1 QLGDHFVVNNDG
13 NVTYTGEITDG
24 NHITNKSYVDNSVS
38 EVADTPLTFGAN
50 EGEDTERRLGDRLDI
65 VGEADEEG
73 NSNII
78 TKLSDDETLELAL
91 NDDLEIGNSITVG
104 DTFIDGDSLTTN
116 NVTVN
121 ENLTVAGETRL
132 GDNFFVNNE
141 GNVTYTGE
149 ITDGDHITN
158 KSYV

>member
-1 QLGDHFVVNNDG
+1 TVAGNTTINEGGITTTNVDITDNLTVAGETQLGDHFVVNNDG

-78 TKLSDDETLELAL
+78 T
-91 NDDLEIGNSITVG
+91 
-104 DTFIDGDSLTTN
+104 
-116 NVTVN
+116 
-121 ENLTVAGETRL
+121 
-132 GDNFFVNNE
+132 
-141 GNVTYTGE
+141 
-149 ITDGDHITN
+149 
-158 KSYV
+158 